1 MMTLYPI
8 GLGAG
13 PRRLVFD
20 GNKQKIPE
28 RLLAK
33 LWKEKAAR
41 LTGLRTEAGKRVRV
55 VYAGRSGTSA
65 GPDFRDAL
73 LDVEGQ
79 GLVRGD
85 VELHVRQGDWDSHGH
100 GGDPHYNGV
109 VVHGVLQV
117 NSEATTLPSGGQA
130 PVVDLSALLEARPA
144 QEPHPDLWEML
155 ARSGFPR
162 PGSMAETGSTLK
174 RPASRRGV

>member
-1 MMTLYPI
+1 MTTPTANDTRSQIDTIWNALHSH
-8 GLGAG
+8 
-13 PRRLVFD
+13 RETC
-20 GNKQKIPE
+20 IPE
-28 RLLAK
+28 
-33 LWKEKAAR
+33 
-41 LTGLRTEAGKRVRV
+41 
-55 VYAGRSGTSA
+55 GTPEYDEEWNDICSA
-65 GPDFRDAL
+65 MD
-73 LDVEGQ
+73 
-79 GLVRGD
+79 
-85 VELHVRQGDWDSHGH
+85 GH

-130 PVVDLSALLEARPA
+130 PVVDLSALLEATPA